1 MKKLQKVLSWFA
13 VWYLLNSIMYYVY
26 TAVFYKIK
34 ELRFSI
40 FYYWWLV
47 GTNNSG
53 YKIYVF
59 FWTPIIIATAIFIL
73 SLIFI
78 YRNQIKRFVK
88 TKYTGIKQNTKSY
101 RIKRLE
107 QELEELKQK
116 SK

>member
-13 VWYLLNSIMYYVY
+13 VWYLLNSVIFYVY
-26 TAVFYKIK
+26 TAIFYKIK
-34 ELRFSI
+34 GLRFSI
-40 FYYWWLV
+40 FYNWWR
-47 GTNNSG
+47 
-53 YKIYVF
+53 IYVL
-59 FWTPIIIATAIFIL
+59 FWPSIIIATAIFIL
-73 SLIFI
+73 SLIFV